1 MPRDQTGRCF
11 TSHDKMFI
19 FRKLVEAMRS
29 NAFHC
34 KADKEGFDTKSYYYY
49 NRDENNNG
57 SLKG

>member
-1 MPRDQTGRCF
+1 
-11 TSHDKMFI
+11 MFI